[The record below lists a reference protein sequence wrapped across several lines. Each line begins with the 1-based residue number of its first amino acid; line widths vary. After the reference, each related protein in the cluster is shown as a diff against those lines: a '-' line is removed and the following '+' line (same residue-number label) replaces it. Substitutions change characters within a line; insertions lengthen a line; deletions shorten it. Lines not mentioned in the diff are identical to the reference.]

1 MRKKNLPP
9 KRDSEENRSNAFN
22 YSLKYLSY
30 RARSVKE
37 VYDYLLRKNFIED
50 TINSVL
56 KKLIDLKFLNDEE
69 FARQWIESR
78 QKHKG
83 RSKFILKNEL
93 RLKGLSNDVIKPLL
107 KEAQDDL
114 ETARILFD
122 KKKRILGKLPPDQ
135 FKKKMGGFLQR
146 KGFSFYIIN
155 KLFRRD

>member
-9 KRDSEENRSNAFN
+9 KNARLPARQDSEENRSQAFN

-93 RLKGLSNDVIKPLL
+93 RLKGLNGDIIESLL
-107 KEAQDDL
+107 KEAQD
-114 ETARILFD
+114 
-122 KKKRILGKLPPDQ
+122 ILGRNGLIDRR
-135 FKKKMGGFLQR
+135 KKPRMPGEKRHIEVSKDGTQ
-146 KGFSFYIIN
+146 KFS
-155 KLFRRD
+155 